1 MKIYARHGDGG
12 ETGIWGGLRL
22 AKDEARLEAIG
33 TVDELNAA
41 IGFAAASVRDSGC
54 FGSAD
59 PVPGILASVQEDLLV
74 AGTEL
79 MAPSRVGPG
88 ASLPRLA
95 DGDVARLEAAID
107 DLTER
112 LPELRNFIA
121 PGGTE
126 AAARLHVTR
135 AVCRR
140 AERRVITLRRDE
152 DVSPDVCVYL
162 NRLGDLLFVLARY
175 ANRVAGTA
183 DVIWAPRA
191 TAADG

>member
-1 MKIYARHGDGG
+1 VKIYTRHGDDG
-12 ETGIWGGLRL
+12 ETGIWGGVRL
-22 AKDEARLEAIG
+22 AKDEARIEAIG

-41 IGFAAASVRDSGC
+41 IGFAAAAVRGSGY
-54 FGSAD
+54 FNSGD
-59 PVPGILASVQEDLLV
+59 PVPGILGSVQEDLLV
-74 AGTEL
+74 AGAEL
-79 MAPSRVGPG
+79 MAPSREGPG

-107 DLTER
+107 DLTGR

-126 AAARLHVTR
+126 AAARLHLAR

-152 DVSPDVCVYL
+152 DVSQEVCVYL

-175 ANRVAGTA
+175 ANHAVGTA
-183 DVIWAPRA
+183 DIIWAPRA
-191 TAADG
+191 KALER